1 MVLKR
6 LKVPKRSKRIRGGV
20 PQWYESLVNNIKG
33 EVKVNVE
40 ELNKKIKDADIKIRE
55 DLQNKNKEF
64 TNFYNYILNPDKCK
78 DNETCLPPTDE
89 DIDERAKKLTTI
101 ITEYYGEIT
110 EPTISNRKSNLLLTR
125 SKGFIITRNNPN
137 VKLIKEKKIEII
149 KDFTPILIEILII
162 VSDAL
167 HSNRKDIGEHLKSLI
182 GIISLLPRIKTTP
195 KRLGS
200 IDKLI
205 DAGGDNDDLKKIYI
219 VILSLIETDCN
230 GFPFDSLCAAGAKA
244 GEATSLYTK
253 LKDQVKINNKNIDED
268 VLIEFIEDVIPI
280 MKKNLDKIT
289 EVETHLIRLETIN
302 SKLEELNTLENSSG
316 TKAAAKGGKKSS
328 RATHKEILGKQM
340 KIYTKPNDKK
350 EYVKHKGYL
359 ISIREYKEHMK
370 HMKHGAT
377 GGTATGGP
385 TTKKVILGK
394 ERCIYKVQGSKQDH
408 IKYKGSLITVSDYK
422 NLMKNN

>member
-1 MVLKR
+1 MVVKR
-6 LKVPKRSKRIRGGV
+6 NKVPKRSKRIRGGV

-33 EVKVNVE
+33 EVKVNVDE
-40 ELNKKIKDADIKIRE
+40 FNKQIKDADIKIRE
-55 DLQNKNKEF
+55 DLTKTNKEF

-89 DIDERAKKLTTI
+89 DIDERAQKLKKI

-125 SKGFIITRNNPN
+125 SKGFIITRNDPN

-149 KDFTPILIEILII
+149 KEFTPLLIEILII
-162 VSDAL
+162 VSEAL
-167 HSNRKDIGEHLKSLI
+167 HNSKKEGVSEGLKSLI

-280 MKKNLDKIT
+280 MKKKLNNIT
-289 EVETHLIRLETIN
+289 EVASYLNDLETVISKIDELN
-302 SKLEELNTLENSSG
+302 KLENPPY
-316 TKAAAKGGKKSS
+316 TKAAAASGGKKSS

-350 EYVKHKGYL
+350 EYVKHKGLL
-359 ISIREYKEHMK
+359 ISIKEYKEHMK
-370 HMKHGAT
+370 HAAT
-377 GGTATGGP
+377 GGAA

-394 ERCIYKVQGSKQDH
+394 ERCIYKVEGSKQDH

-422 NLMKNN
+422 NLMKK

>member
-1 MVLKR
+1 MVVKR
-6 LKVPKRSKRIRGGV
+6 NKVPKRSKRIRGGA
-20 PQWYESLVNNIKG
+20 PQWYESFVNNIKG
-33 EVKVNVE
+33 NVEVNVE
-40 ELNKKIKDADIKIRE
+40 ELNKKIKEVDSNIKADLTK
-55 DLQNKNKEF
+55 KNEEF
-64 TNFYNYILNPDKCK
+64 TNFYNYLLNPDKCK
-78 DNETCLPPTDE
+78 VEETCQLTE
-89 DIDERAKKLTTI
+89 EEAIKRAENLKQI
-101 ITEYYGEIT
+101 ITEYYGSVIT
-110 EPTISNRKSNLLLTR
+110 EPKISDRKKSLLLNR
-125 SKGFIITRNNPN
+125 SSGFIISRQNPN
-137 VKLIKEKKIEII
+137 FKLIKPLKIAII
-149 KDFTPILIEILII
+149 KEFTPILIEILII
-162 VSDAL
+162 VSEAL
-167 HSNRKDIGEHLKSLI
+167 HNSKKEGVSEDLKKLI

-244 GEATSLYTK
+244 GDATSLYTK

-268 VLIEFIEDVIPI
+268 ILIEFIEDVIPI
-280 MKKNLDKIT
+280 MKNKLAEVT
-289 EVETHLIRLETIN
+289 EVGTHLIRLETVN
-302 SKLEELNTLENSSG
+302 SKLEELNTLENPSG
-316 TKAAAKGGKKSS
+316 TKAAAAKGGGKKSS

-359 ISIREYKEHMK
+359 ISTREYKEHMK
-370 HMKHGAT
+370 HMKHG
-377 GGTATGGP
+377 ATGGP